1 MQEYL
6 APYGEESPEFLGE
19 LERTVALLAFDR
31 PGESPFADLFSPS
44 HRNAT
49 ASELNAALL
58 ASQCQE
64 KEPRLPRL
72 LKVRTPTRLAGL
84 EPPDSPSS
92 AHEPSE
98 PPPPFARTS
107 APRQSRGAGR
117 RPSSVLPPRSL
128 ADWLARPPGW
138 VQMLVWA
145 QQRLDGEQV
154 GYPRIDLRTGQ
165 LSPNPALAAQNA
177 SGGGPGGEDTD

>member
-92 AHEPSE
+92 AHEPGE

-117 RPSSVLPPRSL
+117 RPSSVWFCPLVHSL
-128 ADWLARPPGW
+128 TGSRGPPGGGRTPL
-138 VQMLVWA
+138 M
-145 QQRLDGEQV
+145 RV
-154 GYPRIDLRTGQ
+154 GRNRGLMCRGV
-165 LSPNPALAAQNA
+165 
-177 SGGGPGGEDTD
+177 EDSLG